1 LQRRS
6 FLRHTVTAGAAA
18 LLPAA
23 SLWPQFSPAKNRQ
36 TELPA
41 LHGNGQAFSLQA
53 AEVRELAS
61 ALSGPLLTAQDAAY
75 GEVRRVWNGMIDR
88 RPALIARCTNIA
100 DIQTAVQFASSHELL
115 VAVRGGGHSI
125 SGKAVCDAGLMI
137 DLSLMRGVAVDTASR
152 TATAGPG
159 ILLGELDAATQA
171 VGLVTTAGTVSHTG
185 AAGLTLGG
193 GFGRTCRKFG
203 LTCDN
208 LTRARLVT
216 ATGDLI
222 QAGEEENPDL
232 LWGLRGG
239 GGNFGVVGSFDYQL
253 HAMDPMIL
261 GGTVSFP
268 FEQAAEVLRN
278 YADFCTGAP
287 DELNTDWTIVAPR
300 GQRALVSVEACYIG
314 DEARGEKLIAQLQSF
329 GKPLVSRIRRMEY
342 LKLQRR
348 IDSSTP
354 HGGRY
359 YMKSGFM
366 PDIDSGL
373 MNSLLEQY
381 RLTPGMTLVVTFQ
394 QLGGAV
400 GRVPLDAT
408 AFSHRDAAYSLL
420 VMAGWEEPAADA
432 SNIAEVR
439 RYWRAL
445 EPHTQ
450 GFYVNSISPEDEP
463 RVRANYR
470 GNYAR
475 LAQLKSR
482 YDPANLFRL
491 NANVKPVAG

>member
-1 LQRRS
+1 
-6 FLRHTVTAGAAA
+6 
-18 LLPAA
+18 
-23 SLWPQFSPAKNRQ
+23 
-36 TELPA
+36 
-41 LHGNGQAFSLQA
+41 
-53 AEVRELAS
+53 
-61 ALSGPLLTAQDAAY
+61 
-75 GEVRRVWNGMIDR
+75 
-88 RPALIARCTNIA
+88 
-100 DIQTAVQFASSHELL
+100 
-115 VAVRGGGHSI
+115 
-125 SGKAVCDAGLMI
+125 
-137 DLSLMRGVAVDTASR
+137 
-152 TATAGPG
+152 
-159 ILLGELDAATQA
+159 
-171 VGLVTTAGTVSHTG
+171 
-185 AAGLTLGG
+185 
-193 GFGRTCRKFG
+193 
-203 LTCDN
+203 
-208 LTRARLVT
+208 
-216 ATGDLI
+216 
-222 QAGEEENPDL
+222 
-232 LWGLRGG
+232 
-239 GGNFGVVGSFDYQL
+239 
-253 HAMDPMIL
+253 
-261 GGTVSFP
+261 
-268 FEQAAEVLRN
+268 
-278 YADFCTGAP
+278 
-287 DELNTDWTIVAPR
+287 
-300 GQRALVSVEACYIG
+300 
-314 DEARGEKLIAQLQSF
+314 
-329 GKPLVSRIRRMEY
+329 MEY

-432 SNIAEVR
+432 SNI
-439 RYWRAL
+439 
-445 EPHTQ
+445 
-450 GFYVNSISPEDEP
+450 EP